1 MRMQQDNAYNALA
14 AASPQRKKESMHVS
28 FLLIIH
34 NVIKKVV
41 SKSFLLS
48 LGFCNFIKF
57 I

>member
-1 MRMQQDNAYNALA
+1 MQQDNAYNALT

-34 NVIKKVV
+34 NVKKVV

-48 LGFCNFIKF
+48 LGFCNFIKC